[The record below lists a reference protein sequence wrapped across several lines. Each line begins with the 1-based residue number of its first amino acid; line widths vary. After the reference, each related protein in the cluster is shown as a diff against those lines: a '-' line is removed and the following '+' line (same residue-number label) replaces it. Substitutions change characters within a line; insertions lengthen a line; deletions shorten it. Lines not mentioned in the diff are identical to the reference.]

1 MKRLSRK
8 RNKKMKMRGGTGC
21 NHTFVGKP
29 WGPPVSSWPGVS
41 GTHNGDHIAYNSF
54 KTSDPYTG
62 YVMSER
68 DGSVYP
74 PMMNGGFT
82 YNEKNTYDPKKM
94 SKSIKRLKT
103 SKNKGNTRKYLRGGG
118 SFPLLGDAHIMG
130 SRISTGIT
138 NTFYNKLFGHPQS
151 VSSLPWEGQF
161 GYK

>member
-8 RNKKMKMRGGTGC
+8 RNKKMKMRGGSGC
-21 NHTFVGKP
+21 NNAFVGKP
-29 WGPPVSSWPGVS
+29 WGPSVSSWPGVS
-41 GTHNGDHIAYNSF
+41 STHNGDHIAYNSF
-54 KTSDPYTG
+54 QTSDPYTG

-82 YNEKNTYDPKKM
+82 YHEKKMNKSMKRM
-94 SKSIKRLKT
+94 SKSTKRT
-103 SKNKGNTRKYLRGGG
+103 SKNRKYLKGGG
-118 SFPLLGDAHIMG
+118 FPLLGDAAIMG
-130 SRISTGIT
+130 SRMSTGIT

-161 GYK
+161 GHK